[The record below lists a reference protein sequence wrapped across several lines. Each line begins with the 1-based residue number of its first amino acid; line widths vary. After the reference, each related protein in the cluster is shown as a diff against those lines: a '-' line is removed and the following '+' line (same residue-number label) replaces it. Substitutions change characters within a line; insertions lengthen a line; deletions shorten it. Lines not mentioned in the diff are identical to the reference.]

1 MQLESLAQ
9 SEFDPLSRTYRF
21 MLTEE
26 AHHMFVGK
34 TGVGRLIQRTCEA
47 MQEAGIEDPYE
58 IDRVRELGCS
68 CRRTAKRVCAALRG
82 RVAWRGDLNKSRQG
96 RSQKLP
102 SAAGAWANGAQG
114 D

>member
-26 AHHMFVGK
+26 AHHMFVGE

-68 CRRTAKRVCAALRG
+68 CRRTAKRVCAACAGVSRG
-82 RVAWRGDLNKSRQG
+82 
-96 RSQKLP
+96 
-102 SAAGAWANGAQG
+102 GAT
-114 D
+114 